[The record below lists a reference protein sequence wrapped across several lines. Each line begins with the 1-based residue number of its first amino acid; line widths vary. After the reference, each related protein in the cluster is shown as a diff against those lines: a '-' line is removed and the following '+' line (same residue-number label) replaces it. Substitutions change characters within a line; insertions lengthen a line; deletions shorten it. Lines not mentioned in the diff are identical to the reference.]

1 MDKIKSKLYFHIIYY
16 HLSLPVAA
24 SLQDPSCCLS
34 VCLSGLFLW
43 GGGGEVKVS
52 SLL

>member
-1 MDKIKSKLYFHIIYY
+1 MDKIKSKLYFHVIYY

-34 VCLSGLFLW
+34 VCLSFFVGE
-43 GGGGEVKVS
+43 GGSKR
-52 SLL
+52 